1 MRTSSIICAAV
12 VVLSGLLAA
21 CGPNGGTG
29 GELAQSVYAPQQPTQ
44 VAALCR
50 EVDGRA
56 DHTCTPG
63 LAAHRP
69 AVTADAPRY
78 LHTLCQPKGVEPRWD
93 TTVRPPTATTNKW
106 KIAVM
111 NAYGFRNVA
120 LKDVEGDHIISLIL
134 DGDDGSTKG
143 PEGLPAN
150 FYPEMWNG
158 PTGAHVKDQE
168 EDLLHR
174 QVCSGA
180 LTLEQAQAKIV
191 ADWVH

>member
-1 MRTSSIICAAV
+1 
-12 VVLSGLLAA
+12 
-21 CGPNGGTG
+21 
-29 GELAQSVYAPQQPTQ
+29 
-44 VAALCR
+44 
-50 EVDGRA
+50 
-56 DHTCTPG
+56 
-63 LAAHRP
+63 
-69 AVTADAPRY
+69 
-78 LHTLCQPKGVEPRWD
+78 
-93 TTVRPPTATTNKW
+93 
-106 KIAVM
+106 M